1 MSEIRDIAVK
11 EEQYR
16 QSSDTMEIDLVELLY
31 RVLARWK
38 LIAFSAIVCAVA
50 AYLLT
55 VNYITPMY
63 RAKSTIYVV
72 GNSDSVINM
81 ADLQLGSALTSD
93 YIKVFDMWE
102 VHEEVITNLNLP
114 YSYKEIQKM
123 LSVSNDKDT
132 RMIDISITSPYPEE
146 AARISNEYA
155 RVVSQFIADTMSTDK
170 PNIMSVALVPSNPVS
185 PNLMSNTIKGFLIG
199 FALSSGFVVIRFLL
213 DDKYKTADAITKYT
227 GLTTLAVVPVEEGF
241 AKKERKR
248 GRK

>member
-114 YSYKEIQKM
+114 YSYKEMQKM

-155 RVVSQFIADTMSTDK
+155 RVVS
-170 PNIMSVALVPSNPVS
+170 LVPSNPVS

-199 FALSSGFVVIRFLL
+199 FALSAGFVVIRFLL

-227 GLTTLAVVPVEEGF
+227 GLTTLAVVPIEEGF